1 MAKKKVTKRVK
12 MKLKKGD
19 TVMVIAGSDKGK
31 KGEVKLVDAEK
42 HTVIVDQ
49 VRMVTKHRKPTQQE
63 PEGGIV
69 KMEAPIHI
77 SNVMLIDPKGG
88 EPTRIGRRR
97 EEGKIV
103 RYAKASG
110 ETIK

>member
-1 MAKKKVTKRVK
+1 
-12 MKLKKGD
+12 
-19 TVMVIAGSDKGK
+19 MVIAGSDKGK